1 MAAWAKVWY
10 NIRNLTMKRLAIFC
24 FACLALADLTAS
36 WYWPFGDDDEQKKP
50 RLSELMEPASLLID
64 DASDLASEGKISESV
79 EKYRAAL
86 AELDRIEAEDPERAK
101 APEFATL
108 RTKRAYVGAAID
120 SLLLVQARSNAKPVA
135 VSDTT
140 ELEKKLAEERNPAAK
155 AEAEQAPERAVAKES
170 EPQVEAKAP
179 RPTQA
184 RKEPTKRRRPSQRR
198 DRALSPKER
207 VMNAIGDGDYAEA
220 DRIIASMLSEKPN
233 NAMALNLKAARL
245 SAEGRYRDAERALDQ
260 AIHSNPRSHFAYGNM
275 ATLILKSNP
284 KNIEG
289 ARRYYETGRAL
300 GGPENAELEAAFAK

>member
-1 MAAWAKVWY
+1 M
-10 NIRNLTMKRLAIFC
+10 MKRLAIFC
-24 FACLALADLTAS
+24 FACLALAELPAS

-64 DASDLASEGKISESV
+64 EASDLASEGKISEAV
-79 EKYRAAL
+79 AKYRAAL
-86 AELDRIEAEDPERAK
+86 DELSKVEADDPERAK
-101 APEFATL
+101 TPEFATL

-140 ELEKKLAEERNPAAK
+140 ELEKKLAAERNPAPEPKAVK
-155 AEAEQAPERAVAKES
+155 ETQPPAEAQ
-170 EPQVEAKAP
+170 EAKPA
-179 RPTQA
+179 QA
-184 RKEPTKRRRPSQRR
+184 STGKATAKRRQAQRR
-198 DRALSPKER
+198 ERALSAKER

-220 DRIIASMLSEKPN
+220 DRIISSMLAEKPN
-233 NAMALNLKAARL
+233 NATALNLKAARL
-245 SAEGRYRDAERALDQ
+245 SAEGRYREAERALDQ
-260 AIHSNPRSHFAYGNM
+260 AIRSNPRSHFAYGNM

>member
-1 MAAWAKVWY
+1 
-10 NIRNLTMKRLAIFC
+10 MKRLAIFC
-24 FACLALADLTAS
+24 FACLALAELQAS

-64 DASDLASEGKISESV
+64 EASDLASEGKISEAV
-79 EKYRAAL
+79 AKYRAAL
-86 AELDRIEAEDPERAK
+86 DELGKVEADDPERAK
-101 APEFATL
+101 TPEFATL
-108 RTKRAYVGAAID
+108 RTKRAYVSAAID

-140 ELEKKLAEERNPAAK
+140 ELEKKLAAERNPPPEPK
-155 AEAEQAPERAVAKES
+155 AVKETPQPAEAKES
-170 EPQVEAKAP
+170 KPAQASAGKEQASAGKAP
-179 RPTQA
+179 A
-184 RKEPTKRRRPSQRR
+184 KRRQAQRR
-198 DRALSPKER
+198 ERALSAKER

-220 DRIIASMLSEKPN
+220 DRIISSMLAEKPN
-233 NAMALNLKAARL
+233 NATALNLKAARL
-245 SAEGRYRDAERALDQ
+245 SAEGRYREAERALDQ
-260 AIHSNPRSHFAYGNM
+260 AIRSNPRSHFAYGNM

>member
-1 MAAWAKVWY
+1 M
-10 NIRNLTMKRLAIFC
+10 MKRLAIFC
-24 FACLALADLTAS
+24 FACLALAELQAS

-155 AEAEQAPERAVAKES
+155 AEAEQAPERAVAKDS
-170 EPQVEAKAP
+170 EPQAEAKAP
-179 RPTQA
+179 KPAQV
-184 RKEPTKRRRPSQRR
+184 RKEPAKRRRPSQRR
-198 DRALSPKER
+198 DRALSPKEK

-300 GGPENAELEAAFAK
+300 GGPENSELEAAFAK

>member
-1 MAAWAKVWY
+1 
-10 NIRNLTMKRLAIFC
+10 MKRLAIFC
-24 FACLALADLTAS
+24 FACLALAELQAS

-64 DASDLASEGKISESV
+64 EASDLASEGKISEAV
-79 EKYRAAL
+79 AKYRAAL
-86 AELDRIEAEDPERAK
+86 DELSKVEADDPERAK
-101 APEFATL
+101 TPEFATL

-140 ELEKKLAEERNPAAK
+140 ELEKKLAEERNPVPEPKAVK
-155 AEAEQAPERAVAKES
+155 ETQPPAEAQ
-170 EPQVEAKAP
+170 EAK
-179 RPTQA
+179 PTQA
-184 RKEPTKRRRPSQRR
+184 QEAKPAQASTGKATAKRRQTQRR
-198 DRALSPKER
+198 ERALSAKER

-220 DRIIASMLSEKPN
+220 DRIISSMLAEKPN
-233 NAMALNLKAARL
+233 NATALNLKAARL
-245 SAEGRYRDAERALDQ
+245 SAEGRYREAERALDQ
-260 AIHSNPRSHFAYGNM
+260 AIRSNPRSHFAYGNM